1 MAHTSQSCNTGIDM
15 EKKQRIVI
23 IGAGPT
29 GLGAAHRLTELG
41 VLRSNTQVIVL
52 DQQGIP
58 GGSATSERDQNGFL
72 WDTGGHV
79 VFSHYPYF
87 TKMLDKA
94 VSEWNQRIRAAYT
107 FMKGSDGIRRFIPYP
122 VQENIYA
129 MDKVDQTN
137 CLKGLEE
144 ITNNPSQQKPANF
157 DQWLLKHFGTG
168 LCNVFMRKY
177 NQKIWTVNTTE
188 MNVDWVSAWVAV
200 PNIAKIKDK
209 IAASEMGKPVE
220 DSSFG
225 PNRFF
230 KFPRYGGT
238 GGIWKA
244 VAQQLPQG
252 WFHFH
257 HKVTEI
263 NVNQKELKVEIQGK
277 TPKQYRLKYD
287 YLISTMPLHLLLKM
301 VTDMDNNS
309 VSTKKLAKEFVYTHT
324 HIIGIGLKGHAP
336 KLLEGKHWM
345 YFPDSD
351 APFYRVTV
359 FSGYSKDHVP
369 PSGDYWS
376 LMCEAA
382 EPMGASNP
390 SYWTK
395 ENLLKETIN
404 ALVTYEFIRRDQVVS
419 EYHLRLEYG
428 YPVPF
433 LKRKQLLATI
443 LPWLESKGLYARGR
457 FGGWRYEVS
466 SQDHSFM
473 QGVEV
478 ADLIMKGIPEE
489 TYPDSNRVNSMK
501 ASNRNLS
508 RCTIASQVPAYEFV
522 ISHYN
527 EKKDVMTWM
536 APVANHCHIYH
547 KGGEVIPRFEYR
559 QWEKLP
565 NVGREGHVYLHHI
578 ISNYNYLADI
588 TVFLQSSLVKESK
601 QEKVYTDISDY
612 ITLAQNNQFVAR
624 VNHTYSTWGQLPEI
638 ASLYPKFNT
647 SRTVGTFGKFWQ
659 LVFGYPHPP
668 TVQVCFGGCFSVTR
682 ERIQQ
687 HPIEFYE
694 NVISYVNYS
703 VNPIEGHYLERLW
716 RPIMTLKKQ
725 KE

>member
-1 MAHTSQSCNTGIDM
+1 MTSVPWNCVTAT
-15 EKKQRIVI
+15 EKQRIVI

-29 GLGAAHRLTELG
+29 GLGAAHRLVKLG

-52 DQQGIP
+52 DQQGTP
-58 GGSATSERDQNGFL
+58 GGLASSYRDRNGFL
-72 WDTGGHV
+72 WDNGGHV

-87 TKMLDKA
+87 TQTLTEA
-94 VSEWNQRIRAAYT
+94 VSEWNQHTRAAYA
-107 FMKGSDGIRRFIPYP
+107 FIKGSDGIRRFVQYP

-129 MDKVDQTN
+129 MDKVDREN
-137 CLKGLEE
+137 SLKGLEE

-157 DQWLLKHFGTG
+157 DQWLLKNFGTG

-177 NQKIWTVNTTE
+177 NRKIWTVNTTE
-188 MNVDWVSAWVAV
+188 MNVDWVSERVAV
-200 PNIAKIKDK
+200 PNITKIKAKIT
-209 IAASEMGKPVE
+209 ASEKGKLVN
-220 DSSFG
+220 DSNWG

-230 KFPRYGGT
+230 RFPRYGGT

-244 VAQQLPQG
+244 VARQVPLG

-390 SYWTK
+390 SYWTE
-395 ENLLKETIN
+395 ENLLRETIN
-404 ALVTYEFIRRDQVVS
+404 ALVNYEFIRRDQVVS
-419 EYHLRLEYG
+419 KYYHRLEYG

-433 LKRKQLLATI
+433 LKRKQLLTTI
-443 LPWLESKGLYARGR
+443 QPWLESKQVYSRGR
-457 FGGWRYEVS
+457 FGGWRYEVGN
-466 SQDHSFM
+466 QDHSFM
-473 QGVEV
+473 QGVEI
-478 ADLIMKGIPEE
+478 ADFIMKGTPEE
-489 TYPDSNRVNSMK
+489 TYPDPNRVNSMK
-501 ASNRNLS
+501 ASNRNPS
-508 RCTIASQVPAYEFV
+508 CSASSLVPEYEFV
-522 ISHYN
+522 ISQYK
-527 EKKDVMTWM
+527 EELDWL

-547 KGGEVIPRFEYR
+547 KGSQDIPHFEYR

-565 NVGREGHVYLHHI
+565 NIGREGHSYLHHI
-578 ISNYNYLADI
+578 INNYDYLSDI
-588 TVFLQSSLVKESK
+588 TVFLQGSLSTETWFGRAFKNIGEYVSLAHENHFSCSSLEENYSNWGRIKEVESETHRAK
-601 QEKVYTDISDY
+601 D
-612 ITLAQNNQFVAR
+612 
-624 VNHTYSTWGQLPEI
+624 
-638 ASLYPKFNT
+638 
-647 SRTVGTFGKFWQ
+647 TFGKYWQ
-659 LVFGYPHPP
+659 DIFGFPHPQ
-668 TVQVCFGGCFSVTR
+668 TIDVCYAGCFSVTR
-682 ERIQQ
+682 GLIRQ
-687 HPIEFYE
+687 HPIEFYRKLLST
-694 NVISYVNYS
+694 VDFSS
-703 VNPIEGHYLERLW
+703 DPIEGHYLERLW
-716 RPIMTLKKQ
+716 MSIFTLKQ
-725 KE
+725 